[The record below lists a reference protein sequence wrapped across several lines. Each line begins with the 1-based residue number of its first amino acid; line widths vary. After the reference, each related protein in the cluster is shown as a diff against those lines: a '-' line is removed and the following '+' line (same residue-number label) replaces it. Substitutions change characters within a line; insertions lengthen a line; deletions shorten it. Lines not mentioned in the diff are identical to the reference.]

1 MSFLFHKIITILNTS
16 TPTSEKIDI
25 EPFQAASDLVAA
37 VDLGSNSF
45 RLLIAKAYSTSSG
58 MQLKTIDM
66 LREPIRLAAGL
77 NSNKTLDEASFERG
91 LEAIRRFGERLRGF
105 KGEQVRAV
113 ATNTLRV
120 ARNAHRF
127 IAEAQLALGFPIEI
141 IAGVEEARLIY
152 IGTAHEAPAV
162 DGNRLVIDVGGGS
175 TEFIIGKGYEP
186 KLLESLYIGCVSH
199 SMRFFPNGQIDAH
212 SFKEAELS
220 ARREVQVI
228 SKSFLKAGWQQVV
241 GSSGTARALA
251 DLIYEN
257 HLLTG
262 LADTDYVIDNG
273 FGGIITRQGLKELK
287 QRVLQVEKIK
297 AIDLIGLKEDRR
309 LVLPGGLAIMIAI
322 FDELGIESMEVSDA
336 ALRVGVLYDLLGRT
350 QHHDMRFV
358 TVEHFMQRYAVDRS
372 QAQRLSTLAANFLSQ
387 LPKPNKNSQESRIDN
402 LSLLGWAANL
412 HEIGLSISHNGY
424 HKHSAYIAAN
434 ADMPGFSKNDQTRLA
449 SLLLGHTGKLGK
461 LSNNSGFIDW
471 KMLFCI
477 RLAHVLCRSR
487 NDDDL
492 PNVIVGLDG
501 NDGFTVALN
510 HEWAERHPLTEF
522 SLQKEAAEW
531 ERIGRKY
538 QVNLI

>member
-1 MSFLFHKIITILNTS
+1 
-16 TPTSEKIDI
+16 
-25 EPFQAASDLVAA
+25 
-37 VDLGSNSF
+37 
-45 RLLIAKAYSTSSG
+45 
-58 MQLKTIDM
+58 
-66 LREPIRLAAGL
+66 
-77 NSNKTLDEASFERG
+77 
-91 LEAIRRFGERLRGF
+91 
-105 KGEQVRAV
+105 
-113 ATNTLRV
+113 
-120 ARNAHRF
+120 
-127 IAEAQLALGFPIEI
+127 
-141 IAGVEEARLIY
+141 
-152 IGTAHEAPAV
+152 
-162 DGNRLVIDVGGGS
+162 
-175 TEFIIGKGYEP
+175 
-186 KLLESLYIGCVSH
+186 
-199 SMRFFPNGQIDAH
+199 
-212 SFKEAELS
+212 
-220 ARREVQVI
+220 
-228 SKSFLKAGWQQVV
+228 
-241 GSSGTARALA
+241 
-251 DLIYEN
+251 
-257 HLLTG
+257 

-538 QVNLI
+538 QVSLI